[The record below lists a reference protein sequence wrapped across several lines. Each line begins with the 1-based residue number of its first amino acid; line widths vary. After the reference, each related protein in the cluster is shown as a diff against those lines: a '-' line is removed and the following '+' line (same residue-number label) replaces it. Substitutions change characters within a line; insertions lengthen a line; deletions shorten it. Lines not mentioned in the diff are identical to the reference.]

1 MKARALVFTALAL
14 VILASPAAFAQRL
27 PDFPGGGGPGY
38 IPHPGI
44 GGSVIARAYTSA
56 TLATSDGR
64 VIGKAKTATVQ
75 TTSQL
80 LQGLR
85 VTVQE
90 LVAGSDY
97 ALVIDGTLVGTA
109 TSDAN
114 GILRMKFVD
123 PVKAGGRVPAIPDAV
138 KPIATAHSVQLYE
151 VAGQRLVASGN
162 FTLNGAPPK

>member
-90 LVAGSDY
+90 LVAGSEAEGGGVDG
-97 ALVIDGTLVGTA
+97 AGSLVPGSDRTPRVEVVGRRGMDR
-109 TSDAN
+109 S
-114 GILRMKFVD
+114 
-123 PVKAGGRVPAIPDAV
+123 
-138 KPIATAHSVQLYE
+138 
-151 VAGQRLVASGN
+151 RL
-162 FTLNGAPPK
+162 